1 MSTPLISVIVATYHP
16 DKEKLFATLRSIL
29 LQKDCAF
36 EIIVTDD
43 GSADFP
49 AGEIRAFLDAAGCS
63 FEILAHEKNRGTVQ
77 NLLDAA
83 KLAKGVYVKT
93 ISPGDL
99 LYHDRTLQQ
108 ACEFMQQHGARVA
121 FGDMAVYSCE
131 NGLQAVRLFHPV
143 DHRIYNPESKRYN
156 FRKVLKHQLVYA
168 DLICGAADL
177 YEKTAF
183 CEAMETI
190 REAVTYAEDIAYQLF
205 TAQKV
210 RIYRF
215 PQKLVW
221 YEHGT
226 GISTNADSPLFSR
239 IDTDFYRFY
248 NFLQE
253 HYPDLPFLKRTL
265 RFWNRRLHGSKLK
278 KKLCRLLAVDKVL
291 FSLRRRLLIRLRTA
305 EQDDTFFYAC
315 TKQD

>member
-1 MSTPLISVIVATYHP
+1 MSTPLISVIVATYYP
-16 DKEKLFATLRSIL
+16 EKGKLLATLRSIL
-29 LQKDCAF
+29 LQKDCDF

-49 AGEIRAFLDAAGCS
+49 EADVRAFLENAGCP
-63 FEILAHEKNRGTVQ
+63 FEILVHPENQGTVR

-83 KLAKGVYVKT
+83 KLAKGTYVKT

-108 ACEFMQQHGARVA
+108 ACEFMQQHNARVA
-121 FGDMAVYSCE
+121 FGDMAVYNCE
-131 NGLQAVRLFHPV
+131 NGMQPIKRFHPA
-143 DHRIYNPESKRYN
+143 DYRIYDADRKHYN
-156 FRKVLKHQLVYA
+156 FRKVLKHQLIYS

-177 YEKTAF
+177 YERTTF
-183 CEAMETI
+183 CQGMEAI
-190 REAVTYAEDIAYQLF
+190 KEAVTYAEDSAYQLF

-226 GISTNADSPLFSR
+226 GISTNTDSPRFSR

-248 NFLQE
+248 NFLAQG
-253 HYPDLPFLKRTL
+253 YPDLPFIRRTL
-265 RFWNRRLHGSKLK
+265 RFWNRRRQGSALK
-278 KKLCRLLAVDKVL
+278 KKICRLLAVDKIL
-291 FSLRRRLLIRLRTA
+291 FSLRRRLLTRLRPL
-305 EQDDTFFYAC
+305 EQDPSFFYAC
-315 TKQD
+315 NRQD